1 MIARYMSVVA
11 LQNDRSS
18 ASADDFDLM
27 LFDRLRTRALARP
40 NAPCVIEAESGLTLS
55 YGAFFAATLGLRRRL
70 GPAPRVIAIQ
80 ASGGA
85 LAAITWI
92 AALTGGHTL
101 IPLPTAAPLPEIN
114 ALLRRM
120 PPDAIVLDDTADA
133 GAARLTATAA
143 QQISAPERLGRSDF
157 APWLGVHGTPT
168 ASASLDETPESQPG
182 QLFLTTS
189 GSTGEPKGV
198 LLQARQIAWT
208 AEQIRLN
215 HALTPQDRG
224 LTPLPFF
231 HINAPVVSL
240 CASLLAG
247 SAVVIAPQFSRS
259 GFWAQIERHG
269 VTWASLV
276 PTIVAL
282 LLDNPEPAT
291 TPASLRFVRTA
302 SAPLPAAHMRAFQQR
317 FGVPVIET
325 YGLTEAAS
333 QICANPAP
341 PEQRKPG
348 SVGLPTGISLRIVR
362 PAQGDDMTL
371 RDVAPGLVGE
381 VCVCGPNIIPAYAE
395 GRGASAFCDGWFRT
409 GDLGYQDADG
419 YLFLTG
425 RLRDIIIH
433 GGENVSPREVEETL
447 LAHPAVTEAAVF
459 GAPDRVYGE
468 LVVACVT
475 LRVSWTVALHDSL
488 RALCAEQLARYKCPT
503 HIIPLPAMPR
513 TNAGK
518 LDRPRLRAEWAQ
530 PDALDGRRPGD
541 NRAPRPSTLALR
553 ATK

>member
-1 MIARYMSVVA
+1 MVA
-11 LQNDRSS
+11 IQSDRPT
-18 ASADDFDLM
+18 AQADDFDLV
-27 LFDRLRTRALARP
+27 LFDRLRTRALAQP
-40 NAPCVIEAESGLTLS
+40 DTPCVIEATSGLTLT
-55 YGAFFAATLGLRRRL
+55 YGAFYAATLGLRRRL
-70 GPAPRVIAIQ
+70 GPAPRIIAIQ
-80 ASGGA
+80 APGGA

-101 IPLPTAAPLPEIN
+101 VPLPTAAPAPEID

-120 PPDAIVLDDTADA
+120 PPDALVLDDTADA
-133 GAARLTATAA
+133 GSARLTATAA
-143 QQISAPERLGRSDF
+143 QRISAPERITRSDF
-157 APWLGVHGTPT
+157 APWLDDRGAHST
-168 ASASLDETPESQPG
+168 SAPLAEAPDPQPG
-182 QLFLTTS
+182 RLFLTTS

-198 LLQARQIAWT
+198 LLQARQIVWT

-240 CASLLAG
+240 CASLLTG
-247 SAVVIAPQFSRS
+247 SSVVIAPQFSRS
-259 GFWAQIERHG
+259 GFWSQIERYG

-282 LLDNPEPAT
+282 LLDNPEPVAA
-291 TPASLRFVRTA
+291 PASLRFVRTA
-302 SAPLPAAHMRAFQQR
+302 SAPLPAAHMRAFQRR

-341 PEQRKPG
+341 PERRKPG
-348 SVGLPTGISLRIVR
+348 SVGLPTGVLLRIVR
-362 PAQGDDMTL
+362 PAQDGDNRL
-371 RDVAPGLVGE
+371 EDVAPGATGE
-381 VCVCGPNIIPAYAE
+381 VCVSGPNIIAAYAE
-395 GRGASAFCDGWFRT
+395 GRGASAFRDGWFRT

-447 LAHPAVTEAAVF
+447 LAHPAVTEAAVI

-475 LRVSWTVALHDSL
+475 LRAPWSVALNDSL
-488 RALCAEQLARYKCPT
+488 RALCAERLARYKRPSL
-503 HIIPLPAMPR
+503 IIPMPAMPR

-518 LDRPRLRAEWAQ
+518 LDRPQLRGQWAQ
-530 PDALDGRRPGD
+530 PDVSSDEQLNVASTRRP
-541 NRAPRPSTLALR
+541 SVLAQR

>member
-40 NAPCVIEAESGLTLS
+40 NAPSVIEAESGLTLS

-120 PPDAIVLDDTADA
+120 PPDALVLDDTADA

-157 APWLGVHGTPT
+157 APWLGIHGTPT
-168 ASASLDETPESQPG
+168 ASAPLDETPASQPG

-259 GFWAQIERHG
+259 AFWSQIERHG

-348 SVGLPTGISLRIVR
+348 SVGLPTGTSLRIVR

-381 VCVCGPNIIPAYAE
+381 VCVCGPNVIPAYAE